1 MCTLLSSTAA
11 TLFKKKKRKNM
22 AFWNTLGKIGKSVG
36 GAILGIAG
44 NALGANQQNQYNKE
58 QQDKQI
64 AHDKEMAEI
73 SHQNQIDLAKRTYD
87 LTNAKAQKQTL
98 EEAGLNPALMYG
110 GGGGGG
116 TSVSTGAGVT
126 ASNIQQEMR
135 EPYTGMGIQ
144 AQQAA
149 LIAAQTKNVEADT
162 TAKEVD
168 TAKKAGIDTENAKAD
183 LKAKMF
189 TNELNDTIGI
199 NAMLD
204 KFISEKDISK
214 TEAEK
219 RNHDFNAWKA
229 GAFGKEESDS
239 LQTPLAQK
247 YKAEMENAVQELK
260 NAKTDGDV
268 KKAELAIK
276 NFQAELAKDGIAPDS
291 DAVTKTLITLF
302 KKSGL
307 LEWIMKAIK

>member
-1 MCTLLSSTAA
+1 MTALQELIESGKVIPQTGILPLLAA
-11 TLFKKKKRKNM
+11 AIPAAIGAVGSIVGSKQKN
-22 AFWNTLGKIGKSVG
+22 K
-36 GAILGIAG
+36 
-44 NALGANQQNQYNKE
+44 QQQQ

-64 AHDKEMAEI
+64 EHDKNMAEI
-73 SHQNQIDLAKRTYD
+73 GHQNQIDLAKRTYD

-98 EEAGLNPALMYG
+98 EEAGMNPALMYG

-116 TSVSTGAGVT
+116 TSVSTGTGAT
-126 ASNIQQEMR
+126 ASNIQQDTA
-135 EPYTGMGIQ
+135 EPFTGMGLQ
-144 AQQAA
+144 LQQAA
-149 LIAAQTKNVEADT
+149 LIAAQTRNVEADT

-239 LQTPLAQK
+239 LNTPLAKK
-247 YKAEMENAVQELK
+247 YNAEMEKSVQELK

-268 KKAELAIK
+268 KKAELIIK
-276 NFQAELAKDGIAPDS
+276 QFQADLAKDGIAPDS
-291 DAVTKTLITLF
+291 DAVTKTIITLL
-302 KKSGL
+302 KKSGI
-307 LEWIMKAIK
+307 LEWIMKGK